1 MELNTPLSSVYG
13 TQLNN
18 ENKNRTSQEPGA
30 VWLMPQEEAGEAIP
44 GRGEGIHC
52 QPTSAMKLLLYFSLY
67 IGHLLLIF
75 KLKVVYMCLCLL

>member
-18 ENKNRTSQEPGA
+18 ENKNRTLQEPGA
-30 VWLMPQEEAGEAIP
+30 AWLMPQEEAEKAIP

-52 QPTSAMKLLLYFSLY
+52 QPPSAMKLLWFKICIFLY
-67 IGHLLLIF
+67 I
-75 KLKVVYMCLCLL
+75 